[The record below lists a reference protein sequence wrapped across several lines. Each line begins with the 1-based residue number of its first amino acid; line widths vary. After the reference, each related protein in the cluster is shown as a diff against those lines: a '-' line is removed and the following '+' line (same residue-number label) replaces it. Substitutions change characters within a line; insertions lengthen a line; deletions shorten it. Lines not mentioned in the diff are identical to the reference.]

1 MNQGSSETASAS
13 SGHPAAEDATP
24 AFDWCVVEIFGHRR
38 HAGRGREEEKFG
50 NKMLRIDVP
59 QLELVP
65 STMIATASPDGTVR
79 PASARKVSGWETHW
93 YPGSAIFSFT
103 LTDEETVMRMNRPY
117 EAASRYRLP
126 APTEDD
132 DDLPFEHEDQDE
144 AGPDPAPSN
153 DSPIT

>member
-1 MNQGSSETASAS
+1 MNQGTTETTSAS
-13 SGHPAAEDATP
+13 SGHPAAEDVT
-24 AFDWCVVEIFGHRR
+24 AFEWCIVEIFGHRR

-50 NKMLRIDVP
+50 SKMLRIDVP
-59 QLELVP
+59 SLELPHVGAGEQGAGMEW
-65 STMIATASPDGTVR
+65 TIA
-79 PASARKVSGWETHW
+79 GWETHW

-103 LTDEETVMRMNRPY
+103 LTDEDTVMRMNKPY

-126 APTEDD
+126 APVSDIDD

-144 AGPDPAPSN
+144 AGPDPVPSN